1 MTEEEKKKYIS
12 ELFKELSPYS
22 ILIINHIGH
31 LERLYCPFYVRVI
44 ADIHLLKK
52 GSVKAVKAVKMS
64 IELIDVY
71 VIDSGAYYFYHFT
84 IIGQNKDDKPPL

>member
-1 MTEEEKKKYIS
+1 MTLEEKKKYINDI
-12 ELFKELSPYS
+12 FKHCKTDS

-44 ADIHLLKK
+44 VDVHILKK

-64 IELIDVY
+64 LELIDVY
-71 VIDSGAYYFYHFT
+71 IIESKAYYHYNFRLLDRIEPNTGY
-84 IIGQNKDDKPPL
+84 

>member
-1 MTEEEKKKYIS
+1 MTHEEKKKYIKDI
-12 ELFKELSPYS
+12 FKHCGTDS

-44 ADIHLLKK
+44 VDVHILKK

-64 IELIDVY
+64 LELIDVY
-71 VIDSGAYYFYHFT
+71 IIESKAYYHFNFRLLDRT
-84 IIGQNKDDKPPL
+84 EPNTCD